1 MEENY
6 RDKNIDMALLTNR
19 IVLFFGDKSFVTS
32 TRQKEEKTVITA
44 IPKPF
49 HGIDERVD
57 VEVCGNPNDFSVK
70 FLSGIHSRAL
80 VRYGSFAAWITGG
93 YFVLKG
99 LKSQEEIEKLER
111 KFWVYVDETV
121 WFLSEHRGS

>member
-6 RDKNIDMALLTNR
+6 RGKNIDLSLLAGR
-19 IVLFFGDKSFVTS
+19 IALFFGDKSFVTS
-32 TRQKEEKTVITA
+32 TQQEEEKTVITA

-49 HGIDERVD
+49 HGIGERVN

-70 FLSGIHSRAL
+70 FLSGTHSRAL
-80 VRYGSFAAWITGG
+80 IRFGSFASLITGG
-93 YFVLKG
+93 YFLLRG
-99 LKSQEEIEKLER
+99 LKSQEEVEKLER

-121 WFLSEHRGS
+121 WFLLEHREP